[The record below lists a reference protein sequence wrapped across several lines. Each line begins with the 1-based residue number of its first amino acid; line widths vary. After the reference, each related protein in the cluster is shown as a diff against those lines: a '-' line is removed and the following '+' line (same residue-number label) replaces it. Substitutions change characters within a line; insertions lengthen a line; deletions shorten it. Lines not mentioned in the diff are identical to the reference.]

1 MQVQFKA
8 TDYKYVY
15 DVVKINTETEN
26 FIVPLYAYPTI
37 PNISSIFPKLI
48 DFGNIQLKQN

>member
-15 DVVKINTETEN
+15 DVVKINTENEN

-48 DFGNIQLKQN
+48 DFGNIELKQN